1 MKLIPISFIKK
12 VRIFLELKERVNV
25 LILLLLMLI
34 GVCLETLGIGL
45 VIPTL
50 TMFSEHNISDKYP
63 AFRPALQFLGNPN
76 TNTLLVGG
84 VLLLF
89 FVYLIKAVFLGMLA
103 WGQNR
108 FISNLEARLSLSL
121 FTIYLRQPYSFH
133 LQRNSANLI
142 QNVLTETSV
151 FTTNVVTPTL
161 QLITEFLVIVAICL
175 MVILIEPVGSI
186 IIISIFSLTSFGFIQ
201 LTKKRMTRWGEIR
214 QHHDGLRLLHLQ
226 QALGGSKDVKLL
238 GRDAEFINRYKI
250 HTNARVG
257 AVQLSG
263 TMQQL
268 PRLWLELIAIG
279 AFALLVITIL
289 VQGGGIGEIIPKMGL
304 FAVAAFRLIPSINR
318 ILAATQTLKYCSP
331 VIDVLQKELE
341 LPYDN
346 EIKSVATSE
355 SFKNNLELKNISYTY
370 PSSITPTIK
379 NISLTIKQG
388 TSVGLIGKSGSG
400 KSTLIDILLG
410 LLTPNS
416 GVIAADGIDIEQNM
430 RGWQNQIGYVPQ
442 SIYLTD
448 DSLRKNI
455 AFGLPAEEI
464 DEEAVRKAISAA
476 QLTEFVDLL
485 PEGLDTI
492 VGERG
497 VRLSGGQRQRIGIA
511 RALYH
516 NPTVLVLDE
525 ATSALDTATE
535 KGVMEAV
542 NALQGSKTII
552 IVAHRLST
560 IEKCDDVYNLLNG
573 TIESHGRAEVI
584 LGKPSLIIDY
594 NNKSY

>member
-1 MKLIPISFIKK
+1 M
-12 VRIFLELKERVNV
+12 
-25 LILLLLMLI
+25 
-34 GVCLETLGIGL
+34 
-45 VIPTL
+45 
-50 TMFSEHNISDKYP
+50 
-63 AFRPALQFLGNPN
+63 
-76 TNTLLVGG
+76 
-84 VLLLF
+84 
-89 FVYLIKAVFLGMLA
+89 
-103 WGQNR
+103 
-108 FISNLEARLSLSL
+108 
-121 FTIYLRQPYSFH
+121 
-133 LQRNSANLI
+133 
-142 QNVLTETSV
+142 
-151 FTTNVVTPTL
+151 
-161 QLITEFLVIVAICL
+161 
-175 MVILIEPVGSI
+175 
-186 IIISIFSLTSFGFIQ
+186 
-201 LTKKRMTRWGEIR
+201 GEIR